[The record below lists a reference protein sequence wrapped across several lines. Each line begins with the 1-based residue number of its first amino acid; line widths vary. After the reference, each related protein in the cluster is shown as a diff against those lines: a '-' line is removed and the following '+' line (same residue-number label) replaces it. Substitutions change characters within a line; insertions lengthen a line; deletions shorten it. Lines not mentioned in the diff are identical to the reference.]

1 MPTALDR
8 VQVLLQPDEYAEV
21 SLLAKDERRSLASMA
36 AVLIAEAINARV
48 KAGTFDRDTSN
59 PVYETARRRQE
70 ARANGIS
77 VDEFVAQEAE
87 KGEMKVTTT
96 KKGAREVSLEEMGV
110 TVEQVMRAMEAIE
123 AAKEKV

>member
-1 MPTALDR
+1 M
-8 VQVLLQPDEYAEV
+8 
-21 SLLAKDERRSLASMA
+21 S

-48 KAGTFDRDTSN
+48 KAGTFDRDTSD
-59 PVYETARRRQE
+59 PAYETAKRRQE

-96 KKGAREVSLEEMGV
+96 TNKKKESTLDEMGV
-110 TVEQVMRAMEAIE
+110 TVEQVMKAMAAIE
-123 AAKEKV
+123 AAKVKA